1 MIEIIPSILTN
12 DPVEAREMLTRCEG
26 VVERVSIDI
35 IDGKFAENEAPA
47 SLRLGN
53 LLRSLNRE
61 QNPTE
66 AENSSHSSAS
76 SRYQFSAKA
85 DKTIDPSVF
94 ADLDTNLKLDFQL
107 MVVEPINWIERC
119 VRAGA
124 DRIIG
129 HIEHMEDQ
137 LEFVGKVQETGSYVG
152 LGVDLATPIN
162 KLDPTILTSIDVVLV
177 MSVPAGHGGQ
187 EFSDKV
193 IKKIKRLSE
202 IRDRDSTPFKIQV
215 DGGVTVDTIYNVHK
229 IGADEVSVGR
239 RIFEGDLAKNIEKF
253 QRAAHGLE
261 YKK

>member
-12 DPVEAREMLTRCEG
+12 DPVEAREMVFRCEG
-26 VVERVSIDI
+26 VVERVSVDI
-35 IDGKFAENEAPA
+35 IDGKFAD
-47 SLRLGN
+47 
-53 LLRSLNRE
+53 
-61 QNPTE
+61 
-66 AENSSHSSAS
+66 
-76 SRYQFSAKA
+76 

-215 DGGVTVDTIYNVHK
+215 D
-229 IGADEVSVGR
+229 
-239 RIFEGDLAKNIEKF
+239 
-253 QRAAHGLE
+253 
-261 YKK
+261 